1 VGHVHSYDEEAER
14 LHVLLNASEA
24 EPAEWVKVKDENV
37 VTIATPAIDDG
48 RLQPVLF
55 QGGSVRRRR

>member
-1 VGHVHSYDEEAER
+1 VRRV
-14 LHVLLNASEA
+14 LNASEV

-55 QGGSVRRRR
+55 QQTCRRRR